1 VKTSQKWSKLLVGA
15 GLVLFAGCSSPHK
28 AEKLDTRIEK
38 EDRVSGDTTL
48 GVKNGDMVV
57 QTKVRMSEEL
67 RSLQNDVFSLEDRVY
82 GNRSY
87 GSKGLYGVLR
97 DCRSQLSDRKN
108 GGDGKLIWTEPIDRV
123 TERDREESKKI
134 GLDEKDKLIGLS
146 EEFLKDRIE
155 RFRGYRGVLEKRQDE
170 YEEKVA
176 VCQNELRNRR
186 AQVEKAADKP
196 ADSTN

>member
-1 VKTSQKWSKLLVGA
+1 MRTIQKWSNLWVAL

-38 EDRVSGDTTL
+38 EDRVSGDTSL

-67 RSLQNDVFSLEDRVY
+67 RNLQNEVFSLEDRVY
-82 GNRSY
+82 GNRTY

-176 VCQNELRNRR
+176 ICQNELRNRR
-186 AQVEKAADKP
+186 ASTEKAADKP
-196 ADSTN
+196 AESTN